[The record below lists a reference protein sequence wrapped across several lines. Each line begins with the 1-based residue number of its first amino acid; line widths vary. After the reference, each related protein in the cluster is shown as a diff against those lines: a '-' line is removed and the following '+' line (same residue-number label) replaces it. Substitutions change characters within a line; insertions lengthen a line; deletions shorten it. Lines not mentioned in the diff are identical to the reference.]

1 MNAVKVKICGITR
14 DDDLQA
20 AVDLGADALGF
31 VVGVPASPRNLAPQ
45 QAARLI
51 DHVPLFVA
59 SVVVLVPQSVDDVVH
74 TCESLRPTA
83 VQLHGSVLIDSAQ
96 LRRALPTLSVIR
108 AITAPSARLP
118 DGAADAANGVDA
130 VLLDS
135 FAQGLPGGTG
145 VVHDWTVSKR
155 VKQIIHPTPLIL
167 AGGLTPDNVREAIH
181 VVHPYAVDVST
192 GVESR
197 PGRKDP
203 AKVSAFIRRVKEVTA
218 YDL

>member
-14 DDDLQA
+14 DDDLQTA
-20 AVDLGADALGF
+20 IALGADALGF

-45 QAARLI
+45 QATRLI

-83 VQLHGSVLIDSAQ
+83 VQLHGGVPIDPAQ
-96 LRRALPTLSVIR
+96 LRRALPTVSVIR
-108 AITAPSARLP
+108 AITVSSDRLP
-118 DGAADAANGVDA
+118 DGAADAAIGVDA

-135 FAQGLPGGTG
+135 FAQGLLGGTG

-155 VKQIIHPTPLIL
+155 VKQTIHPTPLIL

-181 VVHPYAVDVST
+181 VVQPYAVDVST

-203 AKVSAFIRRVKEVTA
+203 VKVSAFIQRVKEVMA
-218 YDL
+218 YDP